1 MKRNYLFCNA
11 LVNIRYCSKNL
22 GLSVFCFSC
31 VQPTAYIFL
40 FSRNTTESY
49 VYWLQFKSHSD
60 QRNRLPPQKH
70 KLTTKQPK
78 TQETTMIMVT
88 SARCSTV
95 ASILMVSK
103 IALCRTIDND
113 RRNTAMQILYVQLT
127 FPLFYLLLFYTAR
140 LSELAD

>member
-1 MKRNYLFCNA
+1 
-11 LVNIRYCSKNL
+11 
-22 GLSVFCFSC
+22 
-31 VQPTAYIFL
+31 
-40 FSRNTTESY
+40 
-49 VYWLQFKSHSD
+49 
-60 QRNRLPPQKH
+60 
-70 KLTTKQPK
+70 
-78 TQETTMIMVT
+78 MIMVT

-127 FPLFYLLLFYTAR
+127 FFPLFYLLLFYTAR